1 MVRRMRSKKYKG
13 HKFGLNRTHKK
24 GGVKFLR
31 KCFPRCF
38 PRSRSN
44 SPTNVPGVPV
54 PVVGGPVQPQPH
66 PLPLPLP
73 PLPIHRP
80 TLADVKKMSPAEI
93 NTLPPEIRSSLLT
106 ESTDIQKQ
114 LIQAKINFN
123 DSLISTRTTTLAKKQ
138 QDRADALAR
147 LNQKPFWVNHMTNKT
162 PIPPK
167 NKTDFDL
174 KTWTRLGNDI
184 KSLEKEIEKYNK
196 NVTALRVQLDNV
208 GKPKLRKPATVRRVK
223 PSSPPP
229 VSLPEPEQPD
239 FDDMRMSNS
248 SSSDEDYGFG
258 NGAAAVDNSL
268 DLDLDAIR
276 RDYGISSSDSEPG
289 SAEEDDP
296 ELEKYRATLQTLQS
310 ENDRQAAETNKELQ
324 KIQEG
329 MTKVNGI
336 LSRPIK
342 SRKSSGLNGGKR
354 KRTRNY
360 KRKH

>member
-1 MVRRMRSKKYKG
+1 MRSKKYKG
-13 HKFGLNRTHKK
+13 RKVGLNFTYKK

-44 SPTNVPGVPV
+44 SPTNVPGAPI
-54 PVVGGPVQPQPH
+54 PVVGGPVQPQPQPQ

-93 NTLPPEIRSSLLT
+93 NTLPPEVRSSLLT
-106 ESTDIQKQ
+106 ESTDIQKH
-114 LIQAKINFN
+114 LIQTKINLN
-123 DSLISTRTTTLAKKQ
+123 TSLISSRTTSLAKKQ

-167 NKTDFDL
+167 NKTDSDL
-174 KTWTRLGNDI
+174 KTWTRLGTDI

-196 NVTALRVQLDNV
+196 NVIALRVQLDNV
-208 GKPKLRKPATVRRVK
+208 GKPKLRKPTTVRRLK
-223 PSSPPP
+223 SSSPP

-239 FDDMRMSNS
+239 FDDMRISSS

-258 NGAAAVDNSL
+258 NGAAAVDNRL
-268 DLDLDAIR
+268 DLDEIR
-276 RDYGISSSDSEPG
+276 RDYGISSDSEPG

-296 ELEKYRATLQTLQS
+296 ELKKYRDTLRTLQS

-324 KIQEG
+324 EIQEG
-329 MTKVNGI
+329 MTKVNEL